1 MKTKQTK
8 QKKPKQEIVPAF
20 WDTSAIVPLC
30 CFQTQSSQARQVLRT
45 YGKQIVWWGTAVE
58 VVSSVQRLVRD
69 GELTLSESH
78 QVLFRFDYLRQRWNE
93 IQPTEEVRELAERLL
108 GRHKLRAAD
117 ALQLAAA
124 LVWCNNRTR
133 GRYFIGGDGNLLIA
147 AVAEGFSIIT
157 L

>member
-1 MKTKQTK
+1 MRTK
-8 QKKPKQEIVPAF
+8 QKRAKEGTLPAF

-30 CFQTQSSQARQVLRT
+30 CFQSQSAQARQVVRR
-45 YGKQIVWWGTAVE
+45 YGRQIVWWATPVE
-58 VVSSVQRLVRD
+58 AVSSVQRLVRD
-69 GELTLSESH
+69 GELTIKQSQ
-78 QVLFRFDYLRQRWNE
+78 QVLARLDYLRQRWNE

-133 GRYFIGGDGNLLIA
+133 GRYFIGADGNLLA
-147 AVAEGFSIIT
+147 AAASEGFTIINV
-157 L
+157 